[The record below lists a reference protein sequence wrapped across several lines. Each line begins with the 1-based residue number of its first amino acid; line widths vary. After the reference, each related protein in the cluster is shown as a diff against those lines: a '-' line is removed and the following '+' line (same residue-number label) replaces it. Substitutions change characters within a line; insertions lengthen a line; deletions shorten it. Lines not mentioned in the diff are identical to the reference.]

1 MRSIQRCS
9 ILFLIALATT
19 VGLAQSEQTRSVVMD
34 LNLPNGATPRLRI
47 ADGGVGSAEIPDV
60 GKFGFVPRIQTDRNT
75 IVIEV
80 LDLKTTPHKRLAR
93 VEAAV
98 GGEMVR
104 TDSTPQFG
112 IRVVRIA
119 TP

>member
-34 LNLPNGATPRLRI
+34 LNLPNGATPRVRI
-47 ADGGVGSAEIPDV
+47 TDGGVGSAEIPNI
-60 GKFGFVPRIQTDRNT
+60 GKFGFAPKLQTDGNT
-75 IVIEV
+75 VVVEV
-80 LDLKTTPHKRLAR
+80 LDLNTTPQKRLAR

-112 IRVVRIA
+112 IQVLRIA